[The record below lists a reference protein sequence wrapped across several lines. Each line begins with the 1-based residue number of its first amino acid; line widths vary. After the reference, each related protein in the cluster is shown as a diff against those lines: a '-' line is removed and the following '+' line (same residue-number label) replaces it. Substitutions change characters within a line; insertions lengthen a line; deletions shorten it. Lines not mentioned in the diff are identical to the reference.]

1 MNKKPSKVVYS
12 SSIGG
17 PWQSS
22 VKPDNRRKLNTA
34 LKNKKGK
41 K

>member
-1 MNKKPSKVVYS
+1 MSKPKVVYS
-12 SSIGG
+12 GSIGG

-22 VKPDNRRKLNTA
+22 IKPDNRRKLN
-34 LKNKKGK
+34 LKNNVKKGK

>member
-1 MNKKPSKVVYS
+1 MATSKKVFS

-22 VKPDNRRKLNTA
+22 SKPDSRRKMNV
-34 LKNKKGK
+34 KSKSKKGK

>member
-1 MNKKPSKVVYS
+1 MSSPKKVYS

-22 VKPDNRRKLNTA
+22 IKPDSRRKLNVKT
-34 LKNKKGK
+34 KSKKGK

>member
-1 MNKKPSKVVYS
+1 MSKSKVVYS
-12 SSIGG
+12 SNIGG

-22 VKPDNRRKLNTA
+22 SKPNSRRKMNV
-34 LKNKKGK
+34 KSKGKKGK

>member
-1 MNKKPSKVVYS
+1 MTDKKIVYS

-22 VKPDNRRKLNTA
+22 IKPNSRRKMNV
-34 LKNKKGK
+34 KDKKGK